1 MKCKASRYR
10 KNDDFCSFLQR
21 YEQWVLLC
29 GIKDNLDLRLAN
41 QIEDDTMFKKM
52 KYILLSNEE
61 RCDVKMLIGAV
72 KRELYPAT
80 DARIMRIT
88 FYKMKQGTLE
98 SVEQFAQRIQNIAEK
113 IFHGERVQVSL
124 Y

>member
-1 MKCKASRYR
+1 M
-10 KNDDFCSFLQR
+10 QR